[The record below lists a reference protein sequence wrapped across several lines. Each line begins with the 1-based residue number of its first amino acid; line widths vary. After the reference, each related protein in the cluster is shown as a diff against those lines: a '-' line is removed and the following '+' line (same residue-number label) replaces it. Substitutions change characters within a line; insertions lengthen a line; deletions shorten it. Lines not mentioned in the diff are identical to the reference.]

1 MVLSTFNM
9 AVIRSFLGAI
19 AFYTAI
25 PLPPSWPLD
34 FGRVAR
40 WAPLV
45 GLLLGG
51 CLAVVDAVLQGWGM
65 PILTRS
71 GIAIALWVML
81 TGGLHLD
88 GVADAAD
95 GLAVT
100 EPQRR
105 LSVMQD
111 SLTGAFGVMAVTLVL
126 LLKVAALND
135 LPGDRWLMLMAAAGW
150 GRWGQVAAIA
160 FYPYLKPTGKGAF
173 HKQVMRLPQDLLWS
187 LPVLLVFPL
196 LLAGGWQVAIAL
208 ALNGICIALL
218 VGFWFYRRFGGQTGD
233 TYGAIVEWT
242 EVLFLVSCTLWL
254 RAIV

>member
-1 MVLSTFNM
+1 LKLS
-9 AVIRSFLGAI
+9 ALIRSFLGAI

-34 FGRVAR
+34 LGRVAR

-51 CLAVVDAVLQGWGM
+51 CLAVLDAVLQAWGM
-65 PILTRS
+65 ASLTRS
-71 GIAIALWVML
+71 GLTIAFWVLL

-88 GVADAAD
+88 GVADTAD

-111 SLTGAFGVMAVTLVL
+111 SLTGAFGVMAVVLVL
-126 LLKVAALND
+126 LLKVAALSD
-135 LPGDRWLMLMAAAGW
+135 LPGDRSLALMAAAGW

-173 HKQVMRLPQDLLWS
+173 HKQVIRLPQDLLWS
-187 LPVLLVFPL
+187 LPLLLLFPL
-196 LLAGGWQVAIAL
+196 LLTGGCWRLTLAL
-208 ALNGICIALL
+208 AVNGVALALL
-218 VGFWFYRRFGGQTGD
+218 VGFWFYRCFGGQTGD

-242 EVLFLVSCTLWL
+242 EVLFLVILSF
-254 RAIV
+254 

>member
-1 MVLSTFNM
+1 
-9 AVIRSFLGAI
+9 
-19 AFYTAI
+19 
-25 PLPPSWPLD
+25 
-34 FGRVAR
+34 
-40 WAPLV
+40 
-45 GLLLGG
+45 
-51 CLAVVDAVLQGWGM
+51 M

-71 GIAIALWVML
+71 AVVIAFWVLL

-111 SLTGAFGVMAVTLVL
+111 SLTGAFGVMAVALVL

-135 LPGDRWLMLMAAAGW
+135 LPDARPWAMMAAAGW

-160 FYPYLKPTGKGAF
+160 LYPYLKPTGKGAF

-187 LPVLLVFPL
+187 LPFLLALPLLVGFSRWRL
-196 LLAGGWQVAIAL
+196 AIAL
-208 ALNGICIALL
+208 AVNGLGLALL

-254 RAIV
+254 KAMVQ

>member
-1 MVLSTFNM
+1 MKLG

-25 PLPPSWPLD
+25 PLPRNCPLD

-40 WAPLV
+40 WSPLV

-51 CLAVVDAVLQGWGM
+51 GLAVLDTVLQRWGM
-65 PILTRS
+65 PLLTRS
-71 GIAIALWVML
+71 AVAIAFWVLL

-111 SLTGAFGVMAVTLVL
+111 SLTGAFGVMAVALVL

-135 LPGDRWLMLMAAAGW
+135 LPDARPLAMMAAAGW

-160 FYPYLKPTGKGAF
+160 LYPYLKPTGKGAF
-173 HKQVMRLPQDLLWS
+173 HKQVMRLPQDICWS
-187 LPVLLVFPL
+187 LPLLLVFPL
-196 LLAGGWQVAIAL
+196 LLTMGHWRLAIAL
-208 ALNGICIALL
+208 MVNGFALALL

-254 RAIV
+254 KAIVQ